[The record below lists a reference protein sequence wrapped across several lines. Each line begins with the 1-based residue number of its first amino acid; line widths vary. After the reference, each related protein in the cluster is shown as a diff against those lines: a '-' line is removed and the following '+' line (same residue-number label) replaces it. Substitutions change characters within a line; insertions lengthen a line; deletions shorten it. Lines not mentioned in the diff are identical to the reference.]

1 MIFFNIPSVGQL
13 KLSTLFSED
22 DHFGFIQTIIGEEY
36 NRKNIT
42 SECLDYYNK
51 TNDRYW
57 DQVITIINFL
67 GIKN

>member
-36 NRKNIT
+36 NLKNIT
-42 SECLDYYNK
+42 S
-51 TNDRYW
+51 
-57 DQVITIINFL
+57 
-67 GIKN
+67 